1 MFRSIL
7 VPLDGSRLAEEA
19 LATAIA
25 TARRSGATLQ
35 LAMVHHPVLP
45 SADSAA
51 MTSAFTELDRLAHE
65 GEQRYLNHVAER
77 IRGETDVVVHTALLE
92 GPVAERLATH
102 ATSLSTDLVVMTTHG
117 RGAVSRMWLGSV
129 ADELLR
135 HLTMPLLLLRH
146 RVPGLPNGRSGFR
159 RILVPLDGSA
169 RSEAI
174 LEPALALC
182 PPLGAH
188 YSLLRIVTPPPALAE
203 PDVAARGGEPS
214 DVIEGERRRAAAY
227 LDRIADRLEA
237 RGCQVSTQVIVGDAP
252 ARVIIEQ
259 GNPAVVDC
267 IALATRGAAG
277 VKRLLL
283 GSVTDKVVRGAEVP
297 VLALH
302 PPHPDD
308 ESTRASAAAQSA
320 EGLSREGVAIGG

>member
-1 MFRSIL
+1 MFRTIL

-19 LATAIA
+19 LPTAIA
-25 TARRSGATLQ
+25 TARRTGATLQ
-35 LAMVHHPVLP
+35 LAMVHHPVMP

-65 GEQRYLNHVAER
+65 GEKRYLAGVAER
-77 IRGETDVVVHTALLE
+77 IRAEADVLVHTAILE
-92 GPVAERLATH
+92 GGVAERLAAH
-102 ATSLSTDLVVMTTHG
+102 ATALAADLVVMTTHG

-146 RVPGLPNGRSGFR
+146 RASIPADGRSSFR

-203 PDVAARGGEPS
+203 PDVAARGGEPA
-214 DVIEGERRRAAAY
+214 DVIEGERRRASAY

-237 RGCQVSTQVIVGDAP
+237 RGCRVSTQVIVGDAP

-259 GNPAVVDC
+259 GNPAVTDC

-302 PPHPDD
+302 PPQWEAEPTH
-308 ESTRASAAAQSA
+308 ASVGAQSG

>member
-1 MFRSIL
+1 MFRTIL

-19 LATAIA
+19 LGSATA
-25 TARRSGATLQ
+25 TARRTGATLH
-35 LAMVHHPVLP
+35 LAMVHHPVMP

-65 GEQRYLNHVAER
+65 GEKRYLAHVAER
-77 IRGETDVVVHTALLE
+77 IRAESDLVVQTALLE
-92 GPVAERLATH
+92 GAVADRLAAH
-102 ATSLSTDLVVMTTHG
+102 ATSLAADLVVMTTHG

-146 RVPGLPNGRSGFR
+146 RAPGTADGRSGYR

-174 LEPALALC
+174 LEPALTMC

-188 YSLLRIVTPPPALAE
+188 YTLLRVVTPPPALAE
-203 PDVAARGGEPS
+203 PDLAARGGEPS
-214 DVIEGERRRAAAY
+214 DVMESERRRAAAY

-237 RGCQVSTQVIVGDAP
+237 RGCHVSTQVIVGDAP

-302 PPHPDD
+302 PPPLED
-308 ESTRASAAAQSA
+308 EPMRASAAAQSGA
-320 EGLSREGVAIGG
+320 GLSREGVAIGG

>member
-1 MFRSIL
+1 MFRTIL

-19 LATAIA
+19 LPTAVA
-25 TARRSGATLQ
+25 TARRTGATLQ
-35 LAMVHHPVLP
+35 LAMVHHPVMP

-65 GEQRYLNHVAER
+65 GEKRYLASVAER
-77 IRGETDVVVHTALLE
+77 IRGESDLVVHTAILE
-92 GPVAERLATH
+92 GAVGERLAAH
-102 ATSLSTDLVVMTTHG
+102 ATSLPADLVVMTTHG

-146 RVPGLPNGRSGFR
+146 RAPEPAYGRSGFR
-159 RILVPLDGSA
+159 RILIPLDGSA

-174 LEPALALC
+174 LEPALAIC

-188 YSLLRIVTPPPALAE
+188 YSLLRVVIPPPALAE
-203 PDVAARGGEPS
+203 PAVAARGGEPS
-214 DVIEGERRRAAAY
+214 DVIEGERRQAAAY

-237 RGCQVSTQVIVGDAP
+237 RGCHVSTQVIVGDAP

-259 GNPAVVDC
+259 GNPAVTDC

-277 VKRLLL
+277 MTRLLL

-302 PPHPDD
+302 PPQSED
-308 ESTRASAAAQSA
+308 ESTHASVAAQSA

>member
-1 MFRSIL
+1 MFRTIL

-19 LATAIA
+19 LGTATA
-25 TARRSGATLQ
+25 TARRTGATLH
-35 LAMVHHPVLP
+35 LAMVHHPVMP

-65 GEQRYLNHVAER
+65 GEKRYLAHVAER
-77 IRGETDVVVHTALLE
+77 IRAESDLVVQTALLE
-92 GPVAERLATH
+92 GAVADRLAAH
-102 ATSLSTDLVVMTTHG
+102 AASLAADLVVMTTHG

-146 RVPGLPNGRSGFR
+146 RAPGTADGRSGYR

-174 LEPALALC
+174 LEPALTMC

-188 YSLLRIVTPPPALAE
+188 YTLLRVVTPPPALAE
-203 PDVAARGGEPS
+203 PDLAARGGEPS
-214 DVIEGERRRAAAY
+214 DVMESERRRAAAY

-237 RGCQVSTQVIVGDAP
+237 RGCHVSTQVIVGDAP

-302 PPHPDD
+302 PPPLED
-308 ESTRASAAAQSA
+308 EPMRASAAAQSGA
-320 EGLSREGVAIGG
+320 GLSREGVAIGG

>member
-1 MFRSIL
+1 MFRTIL

-35 LAMVHHPVLP
+35 LAMVHHPVMP

-65 GEQRYLNHVAER
+65 GEKRYLTHVAGGSGVR
-77 IRGETDVVVHTALLE
+77 PTWSFTPPSSRGQSPS
-92 GPVAERLATH
+92 GSTH
-102 ATSLSTDLVVMTTHG
+102 ATSLSADLVVMTTTAG
-117 RGAVSRMWLGSV
+117 RGQPHVARQR

-135 HLTMPLLLLRH
+135 HLPCPPAAAASGAGPAQWAER
-146 RVPGLPNGRSGFR
+146 LPP
-159 RILVPLDGSA
+159 ILVPLDGSA
-169 RSEAI
+169 GARLSSSRRSPCA
-174 LEPALALC
+174 
-182 PPLGAH
+182 PLGAH
-188 YSLLRIVTPPPALAE
+188 YSLLGSTRPG
-203 PDVAARGGEPS
+203 ARGAGRGRAAASRP

-308 ESTRASAAAQSA
+308 ASTRASAAAQSA

>member
-1 MFRSIL
+1 MFRAIL

-19 LATAIA
+19 LATAVA
-25 TARRSGATLQ
+25 AARRTGATLHV
-35 LAMVHHPVLP
+35 AMVHHPVMP
-45 SADSAA
+45 GADSAA
-51 MTSAFTELDRLAHE
+51 MASAFTELDHLAHE
-65 GEQRYLNHVAER
+65 GEKRYLSHVVEQ
-77 IRGETDVVVHTALLE
+77 IRRESDLVVQPALLE
-92 GPVAERLATH
+92 GAVAERLAAH
-102 ATSLSTDLVVMTTHG
+102 ARSIPADLVIMTTHG

-135 HLTMPLLLLRH
+135 QLTKPLLLLRH
-146 RVPGLPNGRSGFR
+146 RAPGPPNGRSGFR
-159 RILVPLDGSA
+159 RLLVPLDGSA

-188 YSLLRIVTPPPALAE
+188 YSLLRVVTPPPALAE
-203 PDVAARGGEPS
+203 PDLAARGGEPS
-214 DVIEGERRRAAAY
+214 DAIEAQRRRAEAY

-237 RGCQVSTQVIVGDAP
+237 RGCHVSTQVIVADSP

-259 GNPAVVDC
+259 GDPAVTDC
-267 IALATRGAAG
+267 IALATRGASG

-297 VLALH
+297 VLSLC
-302 PPHPDD
+302 PPHPDA
-308 ESTRASAAAQSA
+308 ESTGGLAAAESG
-320 EGLSREGVAIGG
+320 EGLSREGVGIGG